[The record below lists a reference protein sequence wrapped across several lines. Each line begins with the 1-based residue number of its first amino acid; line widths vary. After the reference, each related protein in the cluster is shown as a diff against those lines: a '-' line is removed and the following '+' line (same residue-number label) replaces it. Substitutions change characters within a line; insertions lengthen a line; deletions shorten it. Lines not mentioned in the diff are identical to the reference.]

1 MEVSSGVLLYRNNN
15 GVIEFFVCTPDGP
28 YWKYRELWCFPKGH
42 MENNETEIETALR
55 EVKEEVGVNV
65 TLIEGFKVNDEYI
78 LTKKENTLKQVVY
91 FLGVYSNQEYTYQKE
106 ELSNAFLVSYEE
118 AIDLFQFENLRR
130 ILKSANDYLM
140 KIVK

>member
-1 MEVSSGVLLYRNNN
+1 MNIEKSCGAVVYTIINNQIKYLLIQNHKGTY
-15 GVIEFFVCTPDGP
+15 G
-28 YWKYRELWCFPKGH
+28 FPKGH

-118 AIDLFQFENLRR
+118 AINLLQFENLKR

>member
-1 MEVSSGVLLYRNNN
+1 
-15 GVIEFFVCTPDGP
+15 
-28 YWKYRELWCFPKGH
+28 

-65 TLIEGFKVNDEYI
+65 TLIKGFKVNDEYL

-118 AIDLFQFENLRR
+118 AIALFQFENLKR